1 MSTVSLSGTQYAG
14 INTDLWFFE
23 LALSIAIFLNNCL
36 LSAMTIFTLSA
47 HSWMKTAYA
56 QSWKPLLALYL
67 YLLVLFTLSNLRT
80 FDFTLLFLELFKDYS
95 IVQEDVSIMFLLC
108 LKMPA
113 NVTKYSVTVGQ
124 WKFSINQTS
133 VSFTGNIFWMTLQ
146 ISFSLG

>member
-1 MSTVSLSGTQYAG
+1 M
-14 INTDLWFFE
+14 
-23 LALSIAIFLNNCL
+23 
-36 LSAMTIFTLSA
+36 
-47 HSWMKTAYA
+47 HK
-56 QSWKPLLALYL
+56 KPLLALYL

-95 IVQEDVSIMFLLC
+95 IVQQDVSIMFLLC

-113 NVTKYSVTVGQ
+113 NDTKYSVTIGQ

-146 ISFSLG
+146 ISFSLGYLSQF